1 MSKSPLLVDSWI
13 RNLAGK
19 NLEISISL
27 DRSSIHID
35 PQQKHLK
42 PGCTIFLLIDNSLIK
57 FNPQYFKIAESLTTS
72 NNPIESAL
80 MWLNI
85 PNYILVLRISLDI
98 YICMPIFYH
107 IWNILVYETYLK
119 HIWNIY
125 ETYMKHIWNIS
136 ETYKHGISPSISLC
150 LSLPPLCAPLASP
163 RPPVR
168 RSLLALARSQRA
180 AEHGRRRY
188 ASHVAPARAE
198 TAERWDPWSSHLKS
212 GE

>member
-136 ETYKHGISPSISLC
+136 ETYLKHINMVYPHHYPFVYPFHRSALLWLHRALQCEGPC
-150 LSLPPLCAPLASP
+150 WRWPEASAQQSTGGG
-163 RPPVR
+163 VV
-168 RSLLALARSQRA
+168 L
-180 AEHGRRRY
+180 H
-188 ASHVAPARAE
+188 
-198 TAERWDPWSSHLKS
+198 T
-212 GE
+212 

>member
-85 PNYILVLRISLDI
+85 SNYILVLRISLDI
-98 YICMPIFYH
+98 YIHAHILPYMKH
-107 IWNILVYETYLK
+107 TSIWNISETYLK
-119 HIWNIY
+119 HIWNI
-125 ETYMKHIWNIS
+125 S
-136 ETYKHGISPSISLC
+136 ETYLKHINMVYPHQYPFVYPFHRSALLWLHRALQCEGPC
-150 LSLPPLCAPLASP
+150 WRWPEASAQQSTGGG
-163 RPPVR
+163 VM
-168 RSLLALARSQRA
+168 L
-180 AEHGRRRY
+180 H
-188 ASHVAPARAE
+188 
-198 TAERWDPWSSHLKS
+198 T
-212 GE
+212 